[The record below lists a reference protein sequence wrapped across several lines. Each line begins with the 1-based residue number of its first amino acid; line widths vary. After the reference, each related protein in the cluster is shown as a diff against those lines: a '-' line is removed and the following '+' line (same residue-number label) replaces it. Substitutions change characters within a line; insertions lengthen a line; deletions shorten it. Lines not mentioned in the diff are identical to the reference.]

1 MNDTDSNDAPSRDTG
16 SPAGA
21 TDPHTRRR
29 LLPDL
34 SVLRTARDFRL
45 LWLAGLISILG
56 SAFTLLVAVP
66 LQVQELTGSPLAVG
80 LLGLAELAAMLLCA
94 LCGGALADRTDR
106 RRMVLLTEAG
116 LALLTGALLANALLG
131 RPHVWLLYPVAA
143 AAAALQGLQ
152 WPALGA
158 LVPRLVPD
166 RQLPAAAALES
177 LRGNTAVLVGPSLG
191 GLLAAAAGLATA
203 YALDLASFAASLLLL
218 ARLRPVRVREPEEGG
233 LLRSV
238 GAGLRHLGGQ
248 PVLLGTALLDLLATA
263 LALPTT
269 LLPFLAEGWH
279 ARWALGLLYAAPA
292 AGGLLAGATSGWLG
306 RTRRL
311 GRVALA
317 GSAVWGAALAA
328 AGWADRLGPALLLLA
343 VAGAGNVLAD
353 AARSVI
359 WNRTVPDAVRGRLA
373 GVELLAGEAGATL
386 GQLRAG
392 AVAARL
398 GARTAL
404 LAGGL
409 TAFGGTAV
417 LAGAP
422 AALWRYGAAQASAPA
437 RATA

>member
-1 MNDTDSNDAPSRDTG
+1 MNDDDNSTAPSPNRL
-16 SPAGA
+16 
-21 TDPHTRRR
+21 RR
-29 LLPDL
+29 LLPDV

-66 LQVQELTGSPLAVG
+66 LQVQEQTGSPLAVG

-94 LCGGALADRTDR
+94 LYGGALADRTDR

-116 LALLTGALLANALLG
+116 LTLLTAVLLANALLG
-131 RPHVWLLYPVAA
+131 RPQVWLLYPVAA

-166 RQLPAAAALES
+166 GQLPAAAALQS
-177 LRGNTAVLVGPSLG
+177 LRGNTAVLLGPSLG
-191 GLLAAAAGLATA
+191 GLLAATAGLATA
-203 YALDLASFAASLLLL
+203 YALDLASFAVSLLLL
-218 ARLRPVRVREPEEGG
+218 ARLSPVRVHEPEEGG

-238 GAGLRHLGGQ
+238 GTGLRYLAGQ
-248 PVLLGTALLDLLATA
+248 PVLLGTALLDLVATA

-279 ARWALGLLYAAPA
+279 TRWALGLLYAAPA
-292 AGGLLAGATSGWLG
+292 AGALLAGATSGWLG
-306 RTRRL
+306 RSRRL
-311 GRVALA
+311 GRVAVA
-317 GSAVWGAALAA
+317 GSALWAGALAL
-328 AGWADRLGPALLLLA
+328 AGWADRLEPALLLLA
-343 VAGAGNVLAD
+343 AAGAGNMLAD
-353 AARSVI
+353 SAREVI

-392 AVAARL
+392 AVAARF
-398 GARTAL
+398 GARATL

-409 TAFGGTAV
+409 AALGGTAV
-417 LAGAP
+417 LAAAP
-422 AALWRYGAAQASAPA
+422 AALWRYGAQAPSGAA
-437 RATA
+437 ADA